1 MAKSLIES
9 SILILYENAVEL
21 GYNFVTFD
29 LSQLIPDSEEGLT
42 IKTALFKI
50 MYYTTWFK
58 IYLNFLIWICPFA
71 FLKRILVRFSYYL
84 FGL

>member
-1 MAKSLIES
+1 MAKSLIET

-21 GYNFVTFD
+21 GYDFVTFD

-71 FLKRILVRFSYYL
+71 LIL
-84 FGL
+84 